1 MNENLDLTKILDGCP
16 KGTKFYSSLFGEV
29 KLNYI
34 YGCRIGIECERMYI
48 LVIFDPAGRYEMV
61 EMGRTNSQGNYY
73 YSDECLLFPSK
84 YQRDWSKFER
94 FWDKPKVKKFDIKT
108 LQPFDK
114 VLVRDY
120 PIDKWGC
127 DFFSYIDNTMLFPIM
142 GGGLMHK
149 MCIPYNDDTKHLIGT
164 KDDCPE
170 YYKWWEE

>member
-1 MNENLDLTKILDGCP
+1 MNENIDLTKILDGCP
-16 KGTKFYSSLFGEV
+16 IGTEFYSLIHGTVRFLEILDINTVYPIAVTSKVDKGYFTQGGR
-29 KLNYI
+29 YFADQTI
-34 YGCRIGIECERMYI
+34 DDECI
-48 LVIFDPAGRYEMV
+48 LV
-61 EMGRTNSQGNYY
+61 
-73 YSDECLLFPSK
+73 PSK

-94 FWDKPKVKKFDIKT
+94 FWDKPKIEKFDIKT

-164 KDDCPE
+164 NNDCPE
-170 YYKWWEE
+170 YYKWWEK

>member
-1 MNENLDLTKILDGCP
+1 MTKILDGCP
-16 KGTKFYSSLFGEV
+16 VGTEFYSLIHGTVRFLEILDMNTVYPIAVTSKVDKGYFTKGGR
-29 KLNYI
+29 YFADQTI
-34 YGCRIGIECERMYI
+34 DDECI
-48 LVIFDPAGRYEMV
+48 LV
-61 EMGRTNSQGNYY
+61 
-73 YSDECLLFPSK
+73 PSK

-164 KDDCPE
+164 NNDCPE
-170 YYKWWEE
+170 YYKWWEK

>member
-1 MNENLDLTKILDGCP
+1 MNENIDLTKILDGCP
-16 KGTKFYSSLFGEV
+16 IGTEFYSLVHGTVRFLEILDMNTVYPIAVTSKVDKGYFTKGGR
-29 KLNYI
+29 YFADQTI
-34 YGCRIGIECERMYI
+34 DDECI
-48 LVIFDPAGRYEMV
+48 LV
-61 EMGRTNSQGNYY
+61 
-73 YSDECLLFPSK
+73 PSK

-164 KDDCPE
+164 NNDCLE
-170 YYKWWEE
+170 YYKWWEK

>member
-1 MNENLDLTKILDGCP
+1 MNENIDLTKILEGCP
-16 KGTKFYSSLFGEV
+16 IGTEFYSLVHGTVRFLEILDMNTVYPIAVTSKVDKGYFTKGGR
-29 KLNYI
+29 YFADQTI
-34 YGCRIGIECERMYI
+34 DDECI
-48 LVIFDPAGRYEMV
+48 LV
-61 EMGRTNSQGNYY
+61 
-73 YSDECLLFPSK
+73 PSK

-94 FWDKPKVKKFDIKT
+94 FWDKPKIEKFDIKT

-164 KDDCPE
+164 NNDCPE
-170 YYKWWEE
+170 YYKWWEK

>member
-1 MNENLDLTKILDGCP
+1 MNENIDLTKILYGCP
-16 KGTKFYSSLFGEV
+16 IGTEFYSLIHGTVSFLEILDMNTVYPIAVTSKVDKGYFTKGGR
-29 KLNYI
+29 YFADQTI
-34 YGCRIGIECERMYI
+34 DDECI
-48 LVIFDPAGRYEMV
+48 LV
-61 EMGRTNSQGNYY
+61 
-73 YSDECLLFPSK
+73 PSK

-164 KDDCPE
+164 NNDCPE
-170 YYKWWEE
+170 YYKWWEK

>member
-1 MNENLDLTKILDGCP
+1 MNENIDLTKILEGCP
-16 KGTKFYSSLFGEV
+16 IGTEFYSLVHGTVRFLEILDMNTVYPIAV
-29 KLNYI
+29 KSKVDKGYFTKGGRYFADQTI
-34 YGCRIGIECERMYI
+34 DDECI
-48 LVIFDPAGRYEMV
+48 LV
-61 EMGRTNSQGNYY
+61 
-73 YSDECLLFPSK
+73 PSK

-94 FWDKPKVKKFDIKT
+94 FWDKPKIERFDIKT

-164 KDDCPE
+164 NNDCPE
-170 YYKWWEE
+170 YYKWWVK

>member
-1 MNENLDLTKILDGCP
+1 MNENIDLTKILDGCP
-16 KGTKFYSSLFGEV
+16 VGTEFYSLVHGTVRFLEILDMNTVYPIAVTSKVDKGYFTKGGR
-29 KLNYI
+29 YFADQTI
-34 YGCRIGIECERMYI
+34 DDECI
-48 LVIFDPAGRYEMV
+48 LV
-61 EMGRTNSQGNYY
+61 
-73 YSDECLLFPSK
+73 PSK

-94 FWDKPKVKKFDIKT
+94 FWDKPKIERFDIKT

-164 KDDCPE
+164 NNDCPE
-170 YYKWWEE
+170 YYKWWEK

>member
-1 MNENLDLTKILDGCP
+1 MNENIDLTKILDGCP
-16 KGTKFYSSLFGEV
+16 VGTEFYSLIHGTVRFLEILDMNTVYPIAVTSKVDKGYFTKGGRYFAD
-29 KLNYI
+29 KTI
-34 YGCRIGIECERMYI
+34 DDECI
-48 LVIFDPAGRYEMV
+48 LV
-61 EMGRTNSQGNYY
+61 
-73 YSDECLLFPSK
+73 PSK

-127 DFFSYIDNTMLFPIM
+127 DFFSYIDNTMLFPMM

-164 KDDCPE
+164 NNDCPE
-170 YYKWWEE
+170 YYKWWEK

>member
-1 MNENLDLTKILDGCP
+1 MNENIDLTKILDGCP
-16 KGTKFYSSLFGEV
+16 VGTEFYSLVHGTVRFLEILDMNTVYPIAVTSKVDKGYFTKGGR
-29 KLNYI
+29 YFADQTI
-34 YGCRIGIECERMYI
+34 DDECI
-48 LVIFDPAGRYEMV
+48 LV
-61 EMGRTNSQGNYY
+61 
-73 YSDECLLFPSK
+73 PSK

-164 KDDCPE
+164 NNDCPE
-170 YYKWWEE
+170 YYKWWEK

>member
-1 MNENLDLTKILDGCP
+1 MNENIDLTKILDGCP
-16 KGTKFYSSLFGEV
+16 VGTEFYSLIHGTVRFLEILDMNTVYPIAVTSKVDKGYFTKGGRYFAD
-29 KLNYI
+29 KTI
-34 YGCRIGIECERMYI
+34 DDECI
-48 LVIFDPAGRYEMV
+48 LV
-61 EMGRTNSQGNYY
+61 
-73 YSDECLLFPSK
+73 PSK

-164 KDDCPE
+164 NNDCPE
-170 YYKWWEE
+170 YYKWWEK

>member
-1 MNENLDLTKILDGCP
+1 MNENIDLTKILDGCP
-16 KGTKFYSSLFGEV
+16 VGTEFYSLIHGTVRFLEI
-29 KLNYI
+29 LNMNTVYPI
-34 YGCRIGIECERMYI
+34 AVTSKVDKGYFTKGGRYFADQTIDDECI
-48 LVIFDPAGRYEMV
+48 LV
-61 EMGRTNSQGNYY
+61 
-73 YSDECLLFPSK
+73 PSK

-94 FWDKPKVKKFDIKT
+94 FWDKPKVKKFDTKT
-108 LQPFDK
+108 LQPFEK

-170 YYKWWEE
+170 YYKCWEE

>member
-1 MNENLDLTKILDGCP
+1 MNENIDLTKILDGCP
-16 KGTKFYSSLFGEV
+16 VGTEFYSLIHGTVRFLEILDMNTVYPIAVTSKVDKGYFTKGGR
-29 KLNYI
+29 YFADQTI
-34 YGCRIGIECERMYI
+34 DDECI
-48 LVIFDPAGRYEMV
+48 LV
-61 EMGRTNSQGNYY
+61 
-73 YSDECLLFPSK
+73 PSK

-94 FWDKPKVKKFDIKT
+94 FWDKPKVKKFNIKT

-127 DFFSYIDNTMLFPIM
+127 DFFSYIDNMMLFPIM

-164 KDDCPE
+164 NNDCPE
-170 YYKWWEE
+170 YYKWWKK

>member
-1 MNENLDLTKILDGCP
+1 MNENIDLTKILDGCP
-16 KGTKFYSSLFGEV
+16 VGTEFYSLIHGTVSFLEILDIHTVYPIAV
-29 KLNYI
+29 KSKVDKGYFTKGGRYFADQTI
-34 YGCRIGIECERMYI
+34 DDECI
-48 LVIFDPAGRYEMV
+48 LV
-61 EMGRTNSQGNYY
+61 
-73 YSDECLLFPSK
+73 PSK

-164 KDDCPE
+164 NNDCPE
-170 YYKWWEE
+170 YYKWWEK

>member
-1 MNENLDLTKILDGCP
+1 MNENIDLTKILEGCP
-16 KGTKFYSSLFGEV
+16 IGTEFYSLVHGTVRFLEILDINTVYPIAVTSKVDKGYFTKGGR
-29 KLNYI
+29 YFADQTI
-34 YGCRIGIECERMYI
+34 DDECI
-48 LVIFDPAGRYEMV
+48 LV
-61 EMGRTNSQGNYY
+61 
-73 YSDECLLFPSK
+73 PSK

-94 FWDKPKVKKFDIKT
+94 FWDKPKIEKFDIKT

-149 MCIPYNDDTKHLIGT
+149 ICIPYNDDTKHLIGT
-164 KDDCPE
+164 TNDCPE
-170 YYKWWEE
+170 YYKWWEK

>member
-1 MNENLDLTKILDGCP
+1 MNENIDLTKILDGCP
-16 KGTKFYSSLFGEV
+16 IGTEFYSLVHGTVRFLEILDINTVYPIAVTSKVDKGYFTKGGR
-29 KLNYI
+29 YFADQTI
-34 YGCRIGIECERMYI
+34 DDECI
-48 LVIFDPAGRYEMV
+48 LV
-61 EMGRTNSQGNYY
+61 
-73 YSDECLLFPSK
+73 PSK

-94 FWDKPKVKKFDIKT
+94 FWDKPKIEKFDIKT

-164 KDDCPE
+164 NNDCPE
-170 YYKWWEE
+170 YYKWWEK